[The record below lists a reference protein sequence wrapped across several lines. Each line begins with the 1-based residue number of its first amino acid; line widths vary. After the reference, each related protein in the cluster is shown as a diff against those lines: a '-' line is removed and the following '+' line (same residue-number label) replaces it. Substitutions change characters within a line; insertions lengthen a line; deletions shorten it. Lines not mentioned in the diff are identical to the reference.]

1 MTDSDRFEQLKMRVD
16 AVRVKKMAA
25 EAEAQRLS
33 GELEE
38 AKKAI
43 KDAYG
48 VEITDFAE
56 AIETMR
62 KEYQTALAELEEAVS
77 EAERKIGG
85 AEK

>member
-1 MTDSDRFEQLKMRVD
+1 MTDSDRFEQLKTRVD

-43 KDAYG
+43 KDTYG
-48 VEITDFAE
+48 VEITDFAA

-62 KEYQTALAELEEAVS
+62 QEYQASLAELEDAVA